1 MTAPRVR
8 PLTLSVSLLQ
18 PFYKLLAS
26 YQLSPAVQ
34 LDRLRSLGPDARMPV
49 ETAYALL
56 RGAVELTG
64 DADLGLK
71 AGRIFDFEDGGALI
85 YAASSAN
92 TLRAAIEVVG
102 RSMAVLTDATR
113 YRLSIEGK
121 RAVVRLEN
129 AIELPRAA
137 ADFQLSALRTHH
149 RRTHS
154 IDLPGLEWC
163 LLHDRPASLQEYER
177 TFGETPLR
185 FSAECLGFSFEARY
199 LDIPLRTADA
209 RLHPLVLQ
217 PIEAA
222 LAEVPLRDT
231 LAGGV
236 RQAIMRDLAS
246 AQLSVTRVAQELR
259 MSRRT
264 LARRL
269 QEEGTSFSE
278 LVDDTRCRLAQHHL
292 ARTTTSVTQIALL
305 LGFSEVATFYRA
317 FRRWTQT
324 TPVEYRQRAQSL
336 LHTAEPEPGPGEPQ
350 RGAL

>member
-34 LDRLRSLGPDARMPV
+34 LERLRALGSDARMPV

-56 RGAVELTG
+56 KGAVELTG

-71 AGRIFDFEDGGALI
+71 AGRIFDFGDGGALI
-85 YAASSAN
+85 YAASSAS

-102 RSMAVLTDATR
+102 RSMALLTDATR
-113 YRLSIEGK
+113 YHLSIEGT

-129 AIELPRAA
+129 SVELPRAA

-154 IDLPGLEWC
+154 IDLPSLEWC
-163 LLHDRPASLQEYER
+163 LRHDQPASLEEYER

-185 FSAECLGFSFEARY
+185 FSADYVGFSFEARY

-217 PIEAA
+217 QIEAA
-222 LAEVPLRDT
+222 LADVPRRD
-231 LAGGV
+231 AVSGGV
-236 RQAIMRDLAS
+236 RKAIVRDLAS
-246 AQLSVTRVAQELR
+246 AQLSVGQVAQELR

-278 LVDDTRCRLAQHHL
+278 LVDDTRRRLAQHHL
-292 ARTTTSVTQIALL
+292 AKSTTSVTQIALL

-324 TPVEYRQRAQSL
+324 TPVEYRQRAQAL
-336 LHTAEPEPGPGEPQ
+336 PHAPGAEPGPDEPQ